1 MSKNEFYIY
10 YKNVFNN
17 LIEDIYIICKKNNLI
32 IRNRVTLKKEILDYF
47 YFKGLKTKNKW
58 KTLDEYHNFI
68 DYITKYF
75 PYFEDLHYHYKSLSN
90 MFDDTCATNLGY
102 ILYRNTEIIE
112 KNIDDN
118 DENLIY
124 DIV

>member
-58 KTLDEYHNFI
+58 KTLDEYHNRL
-68 DYITKYF
+68 Y
-75 PYFEDLHYHYKSLSN
+75 YKIFSI
-90 MFDDTCATNLGY
+90 F
-102 ILYRNTEIIE
+102 
-112 KNIDDN
+112 
-118 DENLIY
+118 
-124 DIV
+124 